1 MWTFSWEISKNFQ
14 SVIFKDVFG
23 RYFWDGLIE
32 RQPSE
37 SISKTNDICLKLL
50 TNYLPTSAYVIFHQ
64 KESHPPSS
72 QLIFFFIH
80 IQPPCQIFQL
90 IPECFMKFL
99 WNFAW
104 ICQILLDIFWEQ
116 SGQKNR
122 IRCIRTWHVWVDGSR
137 GFGCDIN
144 LGFHKIVFLINNFW
158 YTIKDRLQI
167 SLLILRKLKRIN

>member
-72 QLIFFFIH
+72 QLIFFFITYSTSMSDLPINSRMLH
-80 IQPPCQIFQL
+80 EI
-90 IPECFMKFL
+90 L
-99 WNFAW
+99 WNFAC
-104 ICQILLDIFWEQ
+104 ICQILLDVFWEQ
-116 SGQKNR
+116 SGQKNC

>member
-50 TNYLPTSAYVIFHQ
+50 TNYLPTSAYVTFHQ

-72 QLIFFFIH
+72 QLIFFFITYSTSMSDLPINSRMLH
-80 IQPPCQIFQL
+80 EISMKLCLDMPNSFRYFLGTKWSKELYTVHSNMTRLSWWQPRFWMWYKPGFSQ
-90 IPECFMKFL
+90 
-99 WNFAW
+99 NS
-104 ICQILLDIFWEQ
+104 LLD
-116 SGQKNR
+116 K
-122 IRCIRTWHVWVDGSR
+122 
-137 GFGCDIN
+137 
-144 LGFHKIVFLINNFW
+144 
-158 YTIKDRLQI
+158 
-167 SLLILRKLKRIN
+167 